1 MASASDSRALT
12 GLKEL
17 SDQLGRLQTQTAV
30 KALRQSVH
38 NATLP
43 ATRAMKLAAPVGTVA
58 HRTYRKRLVAPGFLK
73 RSIRAISFIRGGK
86 ASALI
91 GVKREAFYGVQ
102 FVDRGTVKT
111 SAQPWFK
118 TVFESQ
124 RDAMESRLVEQL
136 KAKIAKAIRR

>member
-1 MASASDSRALT
+1 MPSDSRHVE

-17 SDQLGRLQTQTAV
+17 SERLNALDKAMAA
-30 KALRQSVH
+30 KALRQSVQ

-73 RSIRAISFIRGGK
+73 RSIRAISFIKGGK

-102 FVDRGTVKT
+102 FVDRGTVKMNPR
-111 SAQPWFK
+111 PWFK
-118 TVFESQ
+118 SVFEAQ
-124 RDAMESRLVEQL
+124 RDAMEKRLAEQL
-136 KAKIAKAIRR
+136 RAKIEKARRA

>member
-1 MASASDSRALT
+1 MPSASDSRHLT

-17 SDQLGRLQTQTAV
+17 SDQLSQLDTALAA

-58 HRTYRKRLVAPGFLK
+58 HRTYRGRLVAPGFLK
-73 RSIRAISFIRGGK
+73 RSIRAISFFKNGK

-102 FVDRGTVKT
+102 FVDRGTK
-111 SAQPWFK
+111 SMNARPWFK
-118 TVFESQ
+118 SVFEQS

-136 KAKIAKAIRR
+136 KAKIAKAIR

>member
-1 MASASDSRALT
+1 MASDSRSIT

-17 SDQLGRLQTQTAV
+17 SDQLGKLQATIAA
-30 KALRQSVH
+30 KALRQSVQ

-73 RSIRAISFIRGGK
+73 RSIRAISFIKRGT

-102 FVDRGTVKT
+102 FVDRGTKKMGEKK
-111 SAQPWFK
+111 WFK
-118 TVFESQ
+118 SVFESQ

>member
-1 MASASDSRALT
+1 MATNHIS

-17 SDQLGRLQTQTAV
+17 SDQLNRLQAQTAA

-102 FVDRGTVKT
+102 FVDRGTKKM
-111 SAQPWFK
+111 SAKPWFK
-118 TVFESQ
+118 HVFENQ
-124 RDAMESRLVEQL
+124 RSAMEARLVEQL
-136 KAKIAKAIRR
+136 RAKILKAIRK